1 MNTTSVS
8 TLTTKVVA
16 CPAAG
21 LVGVLPER
29 STVHVAKDT
38 THFAAHDAGGTPI
51 VFAAGPNRLGNLHRD
66 FLAPLAAAWP
76 RQEGASTKRNADAA
90 SNSLPSTWH
99 APQALGAFMAELAR
113 CEDLLDDDGH
123 ARELAGTM
131 VSRSMHGVVCAIMD
145 EGTPT
150 ATIDFL
156 AEVLR
161 SRHVPALILCEHPG
175 PWQDFERGGVMFE
188 SLTCSPHV
196 LGAMLYSLQQRQQTI
211 DELCGEVQL
220 RRRCEGAIRG
230 ELGRVQEELQ
240 LAASVQREFTNAPL
254 PRVQGLDAHALIRP
268 VNFVNGDVTCVR
280 DEGNGKVSF
289 FLADAA
295 GHGVPAALLTMV
307 LIHALDTAEHR
318 RGGNIRPADVI
329 HELNARICVHC
340 RGMGWFATAV
350 YGVLDLHSRELRV
363 AGAGHPPPVVIGGGS
378 CYARANATL
387 RAGGFVHSLSAVSGA
402 SRQGWQFRELTT
414 QGPVL
419 GLAEDAEFTE
429 HVTILAPDETLLVYT
444 DGLEGAFPD
453 ADPNETEMILRER
466 PHLKQLRELSK
477 TLAGVNRY
485 ATSEDDLLDLAVPA
499 AQVAGLLTE
508 MIDCQEGSLHQ
519 ADDITAII
527 LRGNALQVEMRAAA

>member
-1 MNTTSVS
+1 MYAPKD
-8 TLTTKVVA
+8 LT
-16 CPAAG
+16 
-21 LVGVLPER
+21 
-29 STVHVAKDT
+29 
-38 THFAAHDAGGTPI
+38 GTPLL
-51 VFAAGPNRLGNLHRD
+51 FAVGPARLLHFQAA
-66 FLAPLAAAWP
+66 FLEPLAAAWP
-76 RQEGASTKRNADAA
+76 RQSTISKPSSVADGGCA
-90 SNSLPSTWH
+90 LPKTWLP
-99 APQALGAFMAELAR
+99 AQPLGAFMSELAR

-131 VSRSMHGVVCAIMD
+131 VSRSMHGVVCAVMD
-145 EGTPT
+145 KDTPT

-161 SRHVPALILCEHPG
+161 SRHVPALILCEQPE

-188 SLTCSPHV
+188 SVTCSPHV
-196 LGAMLYSLQQRQQTI
+196 LAAMLYSLQQRQQTI

-254 PRVQGLDAHALIRP
+254 PEIAGLDAHALIRP

-329 HELNARICVHC
+329 HELNARICAHC

-350 YGVLDLHSRELRV
+350 YGVLDLHTRELRV

-378 CYARANATL
+378 CFAHANATL
-387 RAGGFVHSLSAVSGA
+387 SAGGFVGNTGA
-402 SRQGWQFRELTT
+402 MDIADLMGTRDTLGAFGRNARASWQFRELPTL
-414 QGPVL
+414 GPVL

-429 HVTILAPDETLLVYT
+429 HVTFLAPDETLLVYT

-466 PHLKQLRELSK
+466 PQVKQLRELSR
-477 TLAGVNRY
+477 TLADLNKY
-485 ATSEDDLLDLAVPA
+485 ETS
-499 AQVAGLLTE
+499 
-508 MIDCQEGSLHQ
+508 
-519 ADDITAII
+519 
-527 LRGNALQVEMRAAA
+527 